1 MGAGGCAVFEGV
13 NEMNANSSLK
23 PFSPG
28 DVLVGATLLN
38 DAEDDHAGRGRIIQ
52 YDAGLKEKGVLWID
66 DSTHLVGGLK
76 FAPNGV
82 LWAFDSNA
90 HLVVRVGSDGR
101 RLPHRDFAA
110 RSFSNVNFGPKGQAY
125 LAEHLVGSE
134 IRLPLKTVLKRMPG
148 SDRMGDGHVFE
159 YAANGEFVA
168 EHATETHGGMGGF
181 LGVTHST
188 LTPDGKTLVYA
199 SETGKRIM
207 RFDLEASRQGE
218 DVLTLPE
225 DDRRAMCFAVGYASD
240 GALLHMRGNAI
251 DVLSEQGE
259 LLRQVPLP
267 GFGWA
272 TMCVSADG
280 QHVLAGNFF
289 TGDCSRVNL
298 QTGAIAATVNVG
310 VEKSLAG
317 IAEFPG
323 G

>member
-1 MGAGGCAVFEGV
+1 MTSE
-13 NEMNANSSLK
+13 STLK

-28 DVLVGATLLN
+28 DVFVGATLLN
-38 DAEDDHAGRGRIIQ
+38 DPDDDHAGRGRIIQ
-52 YDAGLKEKGVLWID
+52 YDAGLVEKGVLWID

-76 FAPNGV
+76 IDPNGV

-90 HLVVRVGSDGR
+90 HLVIRVGSDGR
-101 RLPHRDFAA
+101 RLPDMEFAK
-110 RSFSNVNFGPKGQAY
+110 RSFSNVNFGPNGHVY

-134 IRLPLKTVLKRMPG
+134 IRLPLKTTLTRMPG

-159 YAANGEFVA
+159 YTANGELVA
-168 EHATETHGGMGGF
+168 EHATDTHGGMGGF

-188 LTPDGKTLVYA
+188 LAPGGGTLVYA

-207 RFDLEASRQGE
+207 RFDLKESRQLP

-225 DDRRAMCFAVGYASD
+225 EDRRAMCFAVGHTKD
-240 GALLHMRGNAI
+240 GALLHLRGSA
-251 DVLSEQGE
+251 VEFLSESGE
-259 LLRQVPLP
+259 RLSELPLP

-289 TGDCSRVNL
+289 TGECARVNL
-298 QTGAIAATVNVG
+298 ETGAITASANVG
-310 VEKSLAG
+310 VERSLAG
-317 IAEFPG
+317 ITEFPG
-323 G
+323 A

>member
-1 MGAGGCAVFEGV
+1 MTSE
-13 NEMNANSSLK
+13 STLK

-38 DAEDDHAGRGRIIQ
+38 DPDDDHAGRGRIIQ
-52 YDAGLKEKGVLWID
+52 YDAGLTEKGVLWID

-76 FAPNGV
+76 FDPDGV

-90 HLVVRVGSDGR
+90 HLVIRVGSDGR
-101 RLPHRDFAA
+101 RLPNMEFAK
-110 RSFSNVNFGPKGQAY
+110 RSFSNVNFSPNGHVY

-134 IRLPLKTVLKRMPG
+134 IRLPLQTTLTRMPG

-159 YAANGEFVA
+159 YTAHGELVA

-188 LTPDGKTLVYA
+188 LAPDGKTLVYA

-207 RFDLEASRQGE
+207 RFDLEASRQGA

-225 DDRRAMCFAVGYASD
+225 EECRAMCFAVGYSRD
-240 GALLHMRGNAI
+240 GELLHLRGSAVE
-251 DVLSEQGE
+251 VLSEQGE
-259 LLRQVPLP
+259 RLREMPLP

-280 QHVLAGNFF
+280 QHALAGNFF
-289 TGDCSRVNL
+289 TGDCARVNL
-298 QTGAIAATVNVG
+298 ETGAITASANVG
-310 VEKSLAG
+310 VERSLAG
-317 IAEFPG
+317 IAEFPAG
-323 G
+323 

>member
-1 MGAGGCAVFEGV
+1 MSAD
-13 NEMNANSSLK
+13 STLK

-28 DVLVGATLLN
+28 DVFVGATLLN

-52 YDAGLKEKGVLWID
+52 YDANLKEKGVLWID
-66 DSTHLVGGLK
+66 DSTHLVSGLN
-76 FAPNGV
+76 FDPSGV

-90 HLVVRVGSDGR
+90 HLVIRVDSDGR
-101 RLPHRDFAA
+101 RLPHKHFAA
-110 RSFSNVNFGPKGQAY
+110 RSFSNVNFGPQGQVY
-125 LAEHLVGSE
+125 LAEHMVGSE
-134 IRLPLKTVLKRMPG
+134 IRLPLQTVLKRMPG

-159 YAANGEFVA
+159 YSADGEFVA

-188 LTPDGKTLVYA
+188 LAPDGKTLVYA

-218 DVLTLPE
+218 DVLNLPE
-225 DDRRAMCFAVGYASD
+225 EDRRAMCFAVGYD
-240 GALLHMRGNAI
+240 GNGALLHMCGNAI

-259 LLRQVPLP
+259 QLRQVPLP

-289 TGDCSRVNL
+289 TGECTRVNL
-298 QTGAIAATVNVG
+298 HTGAVTASANVG
-310 VEKSLAG
+310 VERSLAG

-323 G
+323 A

>member
-1 MGAGGCAVFEGV
+1 MKP
-13 NEMNANSSLK
+13 MNTESTLK
-23 PFSPG
+23 PFAPG
-28 DVLVGATLLN
+28 DVFLGATLLN
-38 DAEDDHAGRGRIIQ
+38 DPEDDHAGRGRIIQ

-76 FAPNGV
+76 FDPGGV

-90 HLVVRVGSDGR
+90 HLVIRVDSNGR
-101 RLPHRDFAA
+101 RLPRRDFAA
-110 RSFSNVNFGPKGQAY
+110 RSFSNVNFGPQGQVY
-125 LAEHLVGSE
+125 LAEHMVGSE
-134 IRLPLKTVLKRMPG
+134 IRLPLRTVLKKMPG
-148 SDRMGDGHVFE
+148 SDRLGDGHVFE
-159 YAANGEFVA
+159 YTANGEFVA

-188 LTPDGKTLVYA
+188 LAPDGKTLVYT

-207 RFDLEASRQGE
+207 RFDLAASRQGE
-218 DVLTLPE
+218 DVLALPE
-225 DDRRAMCFAVGYASD
+225 EVRHAMSFAVGYARD
-240 GALLHMRGNAI
+240 GALLHLCGNAI

-259 LLRQVPLP
+259 LLRKIPLP

-280 QHVLAGNFF
+280 EHVLAGNFF

-298 QTGAIAATVNVG
+298 ETGAVAATVNVG
-310 VEKSLAG
+310 VERSLAG

-323 G
+323 D